1 MNETIPTKS
10 EFSKI
15 KTLKPGLK
23 NISLYGVI
31 VEFLNDPPQ
40 STTEARAYRYHYRL
54 ADSSGS
60 VSLAVPHG
68 ILQDTVSKLT
78 SCVKVSSGHNSSKVE
93 EYLFSKNHFFDKDSN
108 PGFAVKEAQV
118 FLTTTGDQ
126 RAINSEFEEDSDWNG
141 WSEDEEVG
149 GDSLKWLLQ
158 PGDLIY
164 VQSALTTWSHGQLVL
179 VPGDS
184 KHNYVRKVGR
194 LPGEFRLE
202 PDMSRQLS
210 TQKD

>member
-1 MNETIPTKS
+1 MNETVLTKS

-31 VEFLNDPPQ
+31 VEFMNDPPQ

-60 VSLAVPHG
+60 ISLAVPHG
-68 ILQDTVSKLT
+68 ILQDTASKLT
-78 SCVKVSSGHNSSKVE
+78 SCVNVSSGHNSSKIE
-93 EYLFSKNHFFDKDSN
+93 EYLFSKNQFFEQDST
-108 PGFAVKEAQV
+108 PGFAVKEPQL
-118 FLTTTGDQ
+118 FLTSGEQ
-126 RAINSEFEEDSDWNG
+126 KAVNSEFDEDSDWNG

-149 GDSLKWLLQ
+149 SDSLKWLLQ
-158 PGDLIY
+158 PGDLIH

-179 VPGDS
+179 VPSDS
-184 KHNYVRKVGR
+184 KHNYIRKVGR
-194 LPGEFRLE
+194 LPSEFRLE
-202 PDMSRQLS
+202 PDMSRQHS
-210 TQKD
+210 TPKD